1 MNVKRLWYLSGVLV
15 ILLGIFFLVNWQ
27 NNKKISLKP
36 VDLEFGFI
44 YNNFSDIDSV
54 SIKQDERY
62 VEIVKNKG
70 RFIVEGYEV
79 DKNQLESLKN
89 VFQNTEISGP
99 VSKNKSNH
107 KNFEVDEKGVYVD
120 IKIKDRVLSYII
132 GKTAFSFAKSYIRKA
147 DEDNVYIASSN
158 LRNIFSPDKEAWI
171 DKEIIDL
178 SKLDY
183 NRLEFISDEFTYT
196 IEKLDE
202 GFRVLQ
208 GERATTTSAGVIN
221 SIINNLSPLRSFG
234 FADSEDKENA
244 EDLKSTLNVYL
255 DDKSIELVF
264 IKSKDTYLVNKQD
277 TDLIYTIPVYKY
289 NSIFTDIEEVFN

>member
-1 MNVKRLWYLSGVLV
+1 MNIRKLWYLSGILI
-15 ILLGIFFLVNWQ
+15 ILLSVFFFVNWQ
-27 NNKKISLKP
+27 NEKKTSLKP
-36 VDLEFGFI
+36 ADLGFRFV

-54 SIKQDERY
+54 SIKQNDRY
-62 VEIVKNKG
+62 VEIVKNED
-70 RFIVEGYEV
+70 RFMVDGYEV

-89 VFQNTEISGP
+89 VFQSTEISGP

-107 KNFEVDEKGVYVD
+107 KNFEVDQNGVYVD
-120 IKIKDRVLSYII
+120 IKIKDRVLSYVI
-132 GKTAFSFAKSYIRKA
+132 GKTAFSFTKSYVRKA

-183 NRLEFISDEFTYT
+183 NRLEFVSDEFNYT

-202 GFRVLQ
+202 GFKVLQ
-208 GERATTTSAGVIN
+208 GEKATTTSAGVIN

-234 FADSEDKENA
+234 FADSKDKENA
-244 EDLKSTLNVYL
+244 EDIKSIINVYL
-255 DDKSIELVF
+255 GDKSIELVF
-264 IKSKDTYLVNKQD
+264 TKSQDTYLVNKQD
-277 TDLIYTIPVYKY
+277 TDLTYTIPVYKY